1 MADHM
6 GLLLHCPPYPIN
18 FTPLSDIMLCHCSLY
33 KKRPGRVSNGPENGI
48 QILQRVWSMEL
59 RYELGHGSL
68 DTPCGQDLNLFSL
81 LL

>member
-1 MADHM
+1 MMSDMGADIVP
-6 GLLLHCPPYPIN
+6 LIQSISPPYLTSCYVIVV
-18 FTPLSDIMLCHCSLY
+18 FT